1 MLTQLTIQNFG
12 LIDDLAIEFSPE
24 LNIFT
29 GETGAGKSII
39 VDALRCSLGDRMSS
53 SLVRDASRP
62 CMVET
67 VFDLFKNKTLLHDP
81 LFSEFLPDGET
92 TLIIRRSFL
101 PDGRSKTGI
110 NGLTVTVSQLKE
122 IGDHLV
128 DLHGPHDHQLLFSGS
143 SHIDIIDKLSEA
155 VREKTLYADEFKKY
169 ASLKKEFS
177 DLEALSSS
185 REVELDTLSHR
196 IKELE
201 QVPLEES
208 LYNDILDESS
218 RASNAEKLYEL
229 ARETLDIL
237 SNDEAGIS
245 TCCQKAF
252 SKMRSLSGIDPSLTD
267 LTNTLGRIQENCDDV
282 ISNLTRYLD
291 SLSFSP
297 QEAAEINRKYDIYY
311 DILRKY
317 GSTID
322 DARKTY
328 LSMKKKYDL
337 LSDIEHNTS
346 SLSAKIDESAKTLDV
361 LAAKITCVR
370 KKTAKTLRSTIE
382 KELKD
387 LGIPDVR
394 FECRVDKAELS
405 VSGKDKVAFYISPN
419 KGEDLKPLAEIVSS
433 GEAARVMLALK
444 KALTNVDPVPCL
456 VFDEIDS
463 HIGGRLGTVTG
474 KKLKELSLDRQVLL
488 ITHLPQI
495 ASFADRHIKVSK
507 TVVSGKTSVTVSTLE
522 GGARTDELAKMMSGE
537 KESRIALTHAKD
549 MLKSAKK

>member
-12 LIDDLAIEFSPE
+12 LIDALAIEFSPG
-24 LNIFT
+24 LNVFT

-39 VDALRCSLGDRMSS
+39 VDALRCSLGDRMGS

-67 VFDLFKNKTLLHDP
+67 VFDLFKNKTLSRDP
-81 LFSEFLPDGET
+81 IFSDFLPDGET

-110 NGLTVTVSQLKE
+110 NGLAVTVSQLKE
-122 IGDHLV
+122 IGDRLV
-128 DLHGPHDHQLLFSGS
+128 DLHGPHDHQLLFSES
-143 SHIDIIDKLSEA
+143 SHIDIIDTLSETIQ
-155 VREKTLYADEFKKY
+155 EKTLYSDEFKKY

-177 DLEALSSS
+177 DLESLSSS
-185 REVELDTLSHR
+185 REVELETLSHR

-201 QVPLEES
+201 QVPLDES
-208 LYNDILDESS
+208 AYNSLLEESS
-218 RASNAEKLYEL
+218 RVANAEKLYEL
-229 ARETLDIL
+229 AKETLDIL
-237 SNDEAGIS
+237 ADDETGIS
-245 TCCQKAF
+245 SCCQRAF
-252 SKMRSLSGIDPSLTD
+252 AKMRSLAGIDPSLAQQTEA
-267 LTNTLGRIQENCDDV
+267 LGRVQENCDEV
-282 ISNLTRYLD
+282 ISELTRYLD

-317 GSTID
+317 GSTVD

-328 LSMKKKYDL
+328 LSMKEKYDL

-346 SLSAKIDESAKTLDV
+346 SLAAKIAETEKTLDALSAKITY
-361 LAAKITCVR
+361 VR
-370 KKTAKTLRSTIE
+370 KKTAKALRATIE

-387 LGIPDVR
+387 LGIPDAL
-394 FECRVDKAELS
+394 FECRVDGTELS

-419 KGEDLKPLAEIVSS
+419 KGEDLKPLAKIVSS

-474 KKLKELSLDRQVLL
+474 KKLKELSSARQVLL

-495 ASFADRHIKVSK
+495 ASFADRHIKVAK
-507 TVVSGKTSVTVSTLE
+507 TVVSGKTSVAVSVLE
-522 GGARTDELAKMMSGE
+522 GDAKTDELAKMMSGE
-537 KESRIALTHAKD
+537 TESRIALTHAKD

>member
-12 LIDDLAIEFSPE
+12 LIDALAIEFSPG
-24 LNIFT
+24 LNVFT

-39 VDALRCSLGDRMSS
+39 VDALRCSLGDRMGS

-67 VFDLFKNKTLLHDP
+67 VFDLFKNKTLSRDP
-81 LFSEFLPDGET
+81 IFSDFLPDGET

-110 NGLTVTVSQLKE
+110 NGLAVTVSQLKE
-122 IGDHLV
+122 IGDRLV
-128 DLHGPHDHQLLFSGS
+128 DLHGPHDHQLLFSES
-143 SHIDIIDKLSEA
+143 SHIDIIDTLSETIQ
-155 VREKTLYADEFKKY
+155 EKTLYSDEFKKY

-177 DLEALSSS
+177 DLESLSSS
-185 REVELDTLSHR
+185 REVELETLSHR

-201 QVPLEES
+201 QVPLDES
-208 LYNDILDESS
+208 AYNSLLEESS
-218 RASNAEKLYEL
+218 RVANAEKLYEL
-229 ARETLDIL
+229 AKETLDIL
-237 SNDEAGIS
+237 ADDETGIS
-245 TCCQKAF
+245 SCCQRAF
-252 SKMRSLSGIDPSLTD
+252 AKMRSLAGIDPSLAQQTEA
-267 LTNTLGRIQENCDDV
+267 LGRVQENCDEV
-282 ISNLTRYLD
+282 ISELTRYLD

-317 GSTID
+317 GSTVD

-328 LSMKKKYDL
+328 LSMKEKYDL

-346 SLSAKIDESAKTLDV
+346 SLAAKIAETEKTLDALSAKITY
-361 LAAKITCVR
+361 VR
-370 KKTAKTLRSTIE
+370 KKTAKVLRATIE

-387 LGIPDVR
+387 LGIPDAL
-394 FECRVDKAELS
+394 FECRVDGTELS

-419 KGEDLKPLAEIVSS
+419 KGEDLKPLSKIVSS

-474 KKLKELSLDRQVLL
+474 KKLKELSSARQVLL

-495 ASFADRHIKVSK
+495 ASFADRHIKVAK
-507 TVVSGKTSVTVSTLE
+507 TVVSGKTSVAVSVLE
-522 GGARTDELAKMMSGE
+522 GDAKTDELAKMMSGE
-537 KESRIALTHAKD
+537 TESRIALTHAKD